1 MPYQILISTPHAA
14 YGELLR
20 ISLEETGDYR
30 VRLVQTAAEALGTLG
45 RLPFDL
51 VILDADLA
59 DTPLAEAAARVIAL
73 RGPRLMVIPPDNNP
87 KHPMLQGIEIHGY
100 VYRPFYTPDMLEA
113 VGDLMRPSTLP
124 PAPPPTDETAPPAW
138 LEEPSLA
145 EEHLQKALVGC
156 TAHLVLVIRG
166 DQVLVSLGSLDRPAA
181 QEIAG
186 ILLRSAPSG
195 LKGDLARYFR
205 LSNIPVDYILYARAL
220 TNEARLALIY
230 EVSTPLSRIRSQMNA
245 VIKTLAQAPAPAP
258 AAPAAPEAA
267 RENTF
272 EWAVDAGSGEDGLSD
287 NEMANLASWLSEMPS
302 PDPQQ
307 LDSSSAGGENPA
319 TLPSS
324 PADLGWISPDEPESP
339 APAPQASL
347 EANPAAVDTLP
358 EDRLATPPVWMVA
371 ETPDQPEVT
380 EVPLVGEILDSAPVA
395 EAVPGFVETPE
406 IEQAVDTAL
415 QPEETEILEEM
426 LPPAPAGG
434 DQADD
439 PSLEWTRPLSTETA
453 IELVDPHAETRP
465 LALRRT
471 IPLSLLDTASPA
483 FASLSY
489 SACLIPRLPYHYLNG
504 EIAEQLTAWLPELCL
519 AFGWRLTEIHI
530 RPDTCQ
536 WVAQL
541 SPAVPPAQMIRAVR
555 QILSQ
560 RLFDHFNWLALENP
574 SGDFWAPGYLIIS
587 GTQLPSPRLVREFL
601 IQTRRQQGLYN
612 K

>member
-30 VRLVQTAAEALGTLG
+30 VRLVQTAAEAMATLA

-59 DTPLAEAAARVIAL
+59 DIPLAEAAARVIAL

-100 VYRPFYTPDMLEA
+100 VYRPFYTPDMLES

-124 PAPPPTDETAPPAW
+124 PAPPPADEAAPPAW
-138 LEEPSLA
+138 LEEPRLA

-186 ILLRSAPSG
+186 ILLRSAPTG

-220 TNEARLALIY
+220 TSEARLALIY
-230 EVSTPLSRIRSQMNA
+230 EVSTPLSRIRSQMNT
-245 VIKTLAQAPAPAP
+245 VIKALAQVPAPAP
-258 AAPAAPEAA
+258 AAPSAPETA
-267 RENTF
+267 RENAF
-272 EWAVDAGSGEDGLSD
+272 EWAVDAGSGEDALSD
-287 NEMANLASWLSEMPS
+287 NELANLASWLSEMPS

-307 LDSSSAGGENPA
+307 LDPSSAGSESSVQM
-319 TLPSS
+319 PSS
-324 PADLGWISPDEPESP
+324 PADLGWISPDEPESST
-339 APAPQASL
+339 PAPQASL
-347 EANPAAVDTLP
+347 EATPAVVDTLP
-358 EDRLATPPVWMVA
+358 EERLAAQPIWMVA
-371 ETPDQPEVT
+371 ETSEPPAVT
-380 EVPLVGEILDSAPVA
+380 DAPLVGEILDSAPAA
-395 EAVPGFVETPE
+395 EAAPGFMETPE
-406 IEQAVDTAL
+406 INQAVDSAL
-415 QPEETEILEEM
+415 QPEENVNPEEM
-426 LPPAPAGG
+426 LSPVRAGENL
-434 DQADD
+434 ADD
-439 PSLEWTRPLSTETA
+439 PSAEWTRPISAETA
-453 IELVDPHAETRP
+453 IELVDPHADTRP

-471 IPLSLLDTASPA
+471 VPLSLLDTASPA

-504 EIAEQLTAWLPELCL
+504 EIAERLTAWLPELCL

-536 WVAQL
+536 WVVQL

-612 K
+612 E

>member
-30 VRLVQTAAEALGTLG
+30 VRLVQTAAEAMATLA

-59 DTPLAEAAARVIAL
+59 DIPLAEAAARVIAL

-100 VYRPFYTPDMLEA
+100 VYRPFYTPDMLES

-124 PAPPPTDETAPPAW
+124 PAPPPADEAAPPAW
-138 LEEPSLA
+138 LEEPRLA

-186 ILLRSAPSG
+186 ILLRSAPTG

-220 TNEARLALIY
+220 TSEARLALIY
-230 EVSTPLSRIRSQMNA
+230 EVSTPLSRIRSQMNT
-245 VIKTLAQAPAPAP
+245 VIKALAQVPAPAP
-258 AAPAAPEAA
+258 AAPFAPETA
-267 RENTF
+267 RENAF
-272 EWAVDAGSGEDGLSD
+272 EWAVDAGSGEDALSD
-287 NEMANLASWLSEMPS
+287 NELANLASWLSEMPS

-307 LDSSSAGGENPA
+307 LDPSSAGSESSVQM
-319 TLPSS
+319 PSS
-324 PADLGWISPDEPESP
+324 PADLGWISPDEPESST
-339 APAPQASL
+339 PAPQASL
-347 EANPAAVDTLP
+347 EATPAVVDTLP
-358 EDRLATPPVWMVA
+358 EERLAAQPIWMVA
-371 ETPDQPEVT
+371 ETSEPPAVT
-380 EVPLVGEILDSAPVA
+380 DAPLVGEILDSAPAA
-395 EAVPGFVETPE
+395 EAAPGFMETLE
-406 IEQAVDTAL
+406 INQAVDSAL
-415 QPEETEILEEM
+415 QPEENVNPEEM
-426 LPPAPAGG
+426 ISPAPAGEN
-434 DQADD
+434 QADD
-439 PSLEWTRPLSTETA
+439 PSAEWTRPISAETA
-453 IELVDPHAETRP
+453 IELVDPHADTRP
-465 LALRRT
+465 LTLRRT
-471 IPLSLLDTASPA
+471 VPLSLLDTASPA

-504 EIAEQLTAWLPELCL
+504 EIAERLTAWLPELCL

-536 WVAQL
+536 WVVQL

-612 K
+612 E

>member
-30 VRLVQTAAEALGTLG
+30 VRLVQTAAEAMATLA

-59 DTPLAEAAARVIAL
+59 DIPLAEAAARVIAL

-100 VYRPFYTPDMLEA
+100 VYRPFYTPDMLES

-124 PAPPPTDETAPPAW
+124 PAPPPADEAAPPAW
-138 LEEPSLA
+138 LEEPRLA
-145 EEHLQKALVGC
+145 EEHLQNALVGC

-186 ILLRSAPSG
+186 ILLRSAPTG

-220 TNEARLALIY
+220 TSEARLALIY
-230 EVSTPLSRIRSQMNA
+230 EVSTPLSRIRSQMNT
-245 VIKTLAQAPAPAP
+245 VIKALAQVPAPAP
-258 AAPAAPEAA
+258 AAPFAPETA
-267 RENTF
+267 RENAF
-272 EWAVDAGSGEDGLSD
+272 EWAVDAGSGEDALSD
-287 NEMANLASWLSEMPS
+287 NELANLASWLSEMPS

-307 LDSSSAGGENPA
+307 LDPSSAGSESSVQM
-319 TLPSS
+319 PSS
-324 PADLGWISPDEPESP
+324 PADLGWISPDEPESST
-339 APAPQASL
+339 PAPQASL
-347 EANPAAVDTLP
+347 EATPAVVDTLP
-358 EDRLATPPVWMVA
+358 EERLAAQPIWMVA
-371 ETPDQPEVT
+371 ETSEPPAVT
-380 EVPLVGEILDSAPVA
+380 DAPLVGEILDSAPAA
-395 EAVPGFVETPE
+395 EAAPGFMETPE
-406 IEQAVDTAL
+406 INQAVDSAL
-415 QPEETEILEEM
+415 QPEENVNPEEM
-426 LPPAPAGG
+426 LSPVRAGENL
-434 DQADD
+434 ADD
-439 PSLEWTRPLSTETA
+439 PSAEWTRPISAETA
-453 IELVDPHAETRP
+453 IELVDPHADTRP

-471 IPLSLLDTASPA
+471 VPLSLLDTASPA

-504 EIAEQLTAWLPELCL
+504 EIAERLTAWLPELCL

-536 WVAQL
+536 WVVQL

-612 K
+612 E